1 MSNNNITGDKKLKVG
16 TFDELGMRELHE
28 LEQMASYYKDKIR
41 NGRRAGETTRQL
53 EVELT
58 YVQRELEIREK
69 RALFAE
75 KMNMNRVQNG

>member
-1 MSNNNITGDKKLKVG
+1 MSNNNTGDNKLKAG
-16 TFDELGMRELHE
+16 TNDELALREVHE
-28 LEQMASYYKDKIR
+28 LEQMASYFKDRIRSAKR
-41 NGRRAGETTRQL
+41 NGEIARTF

-75 KMNMNRVQNG
+75 KLNAAPVQNG

>member
-1 MSNNNITGDKKLKVG
+1 MRVG

-28 LEQMASYYKDKIR
+28 LEQMQSFYKDRIR
-41 NGRRAGETTRQL
+41 SGKRNGETTKHF

-69 RALFAE
+69 RALFVE
-75 KMNMNRVQNG
+75 KMNRAPVQNG